1 MLIVLSP
8 AKALDFTAAP
18 DSVSI
23 SAPQMADQTAE
34 LAKTTKKLRVIDLK
48 RMMTLSDSLAELNR
62 ERFQAFDPASDEGVQ
77 AAFAFNGDVYSGLKA
92 RELDRKA
99 LAWAQDH
106 VRILSGLYG
115 VLRPLDAIQPYRLEM
130 GVRIKTRRGQSLYDF
145 WGPRVSEALNDAAR
159 GQKDKTLVNCASGEY
174 FGAVD
179 RKALTLPVLSCRFL
193 EEKDGEA
200 RIVSFYAKKARG
212 LMARYAIDHRIDRAA
227 DLKAFDIAGY
237 RFVADLSSD
246 AEFTFSRRQPEPIAQ
261 TRAAQTRKDA

>member
-18 DSVSI
+18 ESVPLT
-23 SAPQMADQTAE
+23 APQLVDQTAE
-34 LAKTTKKLRVIDLK
+34 LAKVTRKLGVADLK
-48 RMMTLSDSLAELNR
+48 RLMALSDNLAKLNR
-62 ERFQAFDPASDEGVQ
+62 ERFQAFDAESEEGLQ
-77 AAFAFNGDVYSGLKA
+77 AAFAFNGDVYAGLKA

-130 GVRIKTRRGQSLYDF
+130 GVKLKTKRGQSLYDF
-145 WGPRVSEALNDAAR
+145 WGDRVSKALNEAAI
-159 GQKDKTLVNCASGEY
+159 GHKDKTLVNCASGEY

-179 RKALTLPVLSCRFL
+179 RQALALPVLSCRFL

-200 RIVSFYAKKARG
+200 RILSFFAKKARG
-212 LMARYAIDHRIDRAA
+212 LLARYAIDNRIDRAA
-227 DLKAFDIAGY
+227 DLKGFDSAGY
-237 RFVADLSSD
+237 RFVPGLSSD
-246 AEFTFSRRQPEPIAQ
+246 EEFTFARPQPPPVAQ
-261 TRAAQTRKDA
+261 TRARKES

>member
-8 AKALDFTAAP
+8 AKSLDFTAGP
-18 DSVSI
+18 P
-23 SAPQMADQTAE
+23 SAPLTLPQLTDQTAE
-34 LAKTTKKLRVIDLK
+34 LARVTRKLRAADLK
-48 RMMTLSDSLAELNR
+48 RMMSLSDNLAQLNR

-99 LAWAQDH
+99 LTWAQDH

-130 GVRIKTRRGQSLYDF
+130 GVRLKTKRGASLYDF
-145 WGPRVSEALNDAAR
+145 WGPRVSEALNTAAR
-159 GQKDKTLVNCASGEY
+159 GHGDQTLVNCASGEY

-179 RKALTLPVLSCRFL
+179 RQALNLPVLSCRFL

-212 LMARYAIDHRIDRAA
+212 LMARYAIDNRIERAA
-227 DLKAFDIAGY
+227 DLRGFDVAGY
-237 RFVADLSSD
+237 RYVPELSSD
-246 AEFTFSRRQPEPIAQ
+246 EQFTFSRPQPQPVAQ
-261 TRAAQTRKDA
+261 SRKDA